1 MAYVMV
7 VSRWPLSSTDDV
19 GKVTVE
25 VLSKPGDEHV
35 KRREIFGSSDSEDGL
50 KSYVLVECEDEH
62 LTGVLK
68 RLTED
73 FVAFKAVPG
82 YTYSV
87 ETLMGLEE
95 SLAVLGLKK

>member
-1 MAYVMV
+1 MAFVMV

-19 GKVTVE
+19 GMVTAE
-25 VLSKPGDEHV
+25 VLSKPAADYV
-35 KRREIFGSSDSEDGL
+35 KKREIFGTSDSEEGL
-50 KSYVLVECEDEH
+50 KSYVLVEFEDEH
-62 LTGVLK
+62 LSEGLK

-73 FVAFKAVPG
+73 FIAFKAVPG

-95 SLAVLGLKK
+95 SLALLGLKS